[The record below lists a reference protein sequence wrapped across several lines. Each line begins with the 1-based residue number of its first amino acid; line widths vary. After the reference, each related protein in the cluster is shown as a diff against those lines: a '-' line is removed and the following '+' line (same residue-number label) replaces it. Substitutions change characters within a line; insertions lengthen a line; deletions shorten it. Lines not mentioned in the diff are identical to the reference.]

1 MKEVRRPLQYI
12 HRILMCEYRRPQ
24 VGTTTSM
31 LGGLQ
36 KCRSAHY
43 RSIRIGIAR
52 KPSGSKGGEPS
63 RTTTRRIFGI
73 TRRKIGRRSGLIHVA
88 RKGPVDKS
96 MLVTQKSTRGAPCMK
111 PCRNTFPCV
120 LHTTRENLPA
130 GSTPHWSA
138 SCGCAHIFIDF
149 FSVLRLMYFE
159 VYTILQGV
167 I

>member
-130 GSTPHWSA
+130 GSTPH
-138 SCGCAHIFIDF
+138 
-149 FSVLRLMYFE
+149 
-159 VYTILQGV
+159 
-167 I
+167 